1 MRAVSRRLIVVG
13 PVLALALSACAG
25 SPEGNS
31 TNAPTAAFTPVTITN
46 CGQQITVDKSPQKM
60 VTLNQGATEV
70 ALALQLQDRMVG
82 TAYLDDTISPSNA
95 EAYKKVAVLSQKYPS
110 KEQFLATG
118 PDFAYASYGSAFTE
132 KNLGTR
138 DVIAKDSIGTYLSPF
153 GCPKG
158 TPKAD
163 ASFDNVWGEVSDVA
177 AIFGVTDRSTN
188 LIDSQKKQLDE
199 VRQKAAGQ
207 GKKIFWFDSGDK
219 TPFVGAGAG
228 GPQLLI
234 KTVGATN
241 IFEKLSGGWADGS
254 WEDVVAAK
262 PDVIVFAE
270 ASWDTAAKKQA
281 YLEADPV
288 LSQLDAVK
296 NKRYVVIPFSATT
309 PGIRLAEGASMLSDQ
324 LAALPK

>member
-1 MRAVSRRLIVVG
+1 
-13 PVLALALSACAG
+13 
-25 SPEGNS
+25 
-31 TNAPTAAFTPVTITN
+31 
-46 CGQQITVDKSPQKM
+46 
-60 VTLNQGATEV
+60 
-70 ALALQLQDRMVG
+70 MVG

-95 EAYKKVAVLSQKYPS
+95 DAYKKVAVLSQKYPT

-118 PDFAYASYGSAFTE
+118 PDFAYASYSTAFAE
-132 KNLGTR
+132 KNIGTR
-138 DVIAKDSIGTYLSPF
+138 ETIAKDSIGTYLSPF

-158 TPKAD
+158 TAKAE
-163 ASFDNVWGEVSDVA
+163 ATFENVWSEVSDIA
-177 AIFGVTDRSTN
+177 AIFGVTDRSEK
-188 LIDSQKKQLDE
+188 LIESQKKQLDE
-199 VRQKAAGQ
+199 VRQKSAGKE
-207 GKKIFWFDSGDK
+207 KKIFWFDSGDK
-219 TPFVGAGAG
+219 TPFVGAGSG

-234 KTVGATN
+234 KAVGGTN

-309 PGIRLAEGASMLSDQ
+309 PGVRLAEGASLLSDQ
-324 LAALPK
+324 LAKLPK